1 MLTTSNSP
9 HNTDST
15 AGDAIKFMSEIL
27 VLCTADTPDLAQR
40 IGSMLVESSLAACVS
55 ILPGI
60 RSIYRW
66 QGKIC
71 NEGEVLLLIKSTAG
85 RFEEICASIRG
96 IHSYQ
101 VPEIIAVPITA
112 GDADYLNW
120 LRQNAAPESS

>member
-1 MLTTSNSP
+1 
-9 HNTDST
+9 
-15 AGDAIKFMSEIL
+15 MSEIL
-27 VLCTADTPDLAQR
+27 IMCTADTPDLAHR
-40 IGSMLVESSLAACVS
+40 IGTKLVESRLAACVN

-66 QGKIC
+66 EGKIC
-71 NEGEVLLLIKSTAG
+71 NDGEVLLLIKSTAW
-85 RFEEICASIRG
+85 RFEEIRAFIRG

-120 LRQNAAPESS
+120 LRQNVGPESS